1 MLPTSSNRSVRVSVS
16 SNTNESYFVMPN
28 DGHDVPFTH
37 EVGFPFQNLAGWAN
51 FEVLWWFE
59 RYVYVSVVACPT
71 TVSQNRSKK
80 PIRSLFCS
88 CAAVMILSLKIARTE
103 DVDQWSVLIKV

>member
-37 EVGFPFQNLAGWAN
+37 EVRFSF
-51 FEVLWWFE
+51 
-59 RYVYVSVVACPT
+59 
-71 TVSQNRSKK
+71 SKSGRMGK
-80 PIRSLFCS
+80 F
-88 CAAVMILSLKIARTE
+88 
-103 DVDQWSVLIKV
+103 